1 MLWAKKKYQVDDK
14 LVNWLA
20 LRQKS
25 KPPYPKLL
33 KQENSLTKLIIKH

>member
-20 LRQKS
+20 LKQKS
-25 KPPYPKLL
+25 KPPPKLL
-33 KQENSLTKLIIKH
+33 KQENNLSKLIIKH